1 MNPLK
6 LLSGGVTLLAVMQLI
21 PYGKTHENPA
31 VTGKPKW
38 DSPRTSELFNRG

>member
-21 PYGKTHENPA
+21 PYGKTHENPSA
-31 VTGKPKW
+31 TGKPKW